1 MKSYILFIYG
11 LFIFIAFIITLNIS
25 QGSTT
30 GPGKISVTTQTEAY
44 GEQLG
49 TVRFPAS
56 CNNDSKMYLDRGL
69 ALLHNMTYEDSRTEF
84 AAAVILDPQC
94 AMGYWGQ
101 AMTFIHPLWSD
112 PPSETDFK
120 KGQEYVRNA
129 WEQGRKTEWE
139 RAYITAV
146 GAYYSAGQH
155 EKEKA
160 NLTALAKGWEEVY
173 RRFPKDVEAASL
185 YAVSY
190 LAMVDPADK
199 TFIKQ
204 KQAGAIT
211 EKVLTEIP
219 DHPGGHHYTIHAYD
233 YPELAAKAL
242 AVARSYGSLAPEVPH
257 ALHMPTHIFTR
268 LGYWQESINMNKR
281 SADAALKHP
290 VNNQV
295 SLHHPH
301 ALDYLVYAYLQMGED
316 QNAVEVWNNLKDLEG
331 PYQVH
336 VASAYTFAAV
346 PARIA
351 LEKQEWASASSLE
364 ARIPETYPWDRFP
377 AMEAISYYAIALGA
391 AKSGNT
397 QLAVQTISTLTE
409 LEKRAAKTSAYWAKQ
424 VEVQR
429 ISALAWLKYKQGEK
443 EKALDLMKK
452 AAGVE
457 AATEKHPVTPG
468 EILPSRELLADMLLD
483 IGYYKEAL
491 AEYEASLARSAN
503 RFNSLYGA
511 GRAAELNGDKDK
523 AVFYYKKL
531 VEVTSEDSKRERLLQ
546 AKAFLAG
553 L

>member
-1 MKSYILFIYG
+1 
-11 LFIFIAFIITLNIS
+11 
-25 QGSTT
+25 
-30 GPGKISVTTQTEAY
+30 
-44 GEQLG
+44 
-49 TVRFPAS
+49 
-56 CNNDSKMYLDRGL
+56 
-69 ALLHNMTYEDSRTEF
+69 
-84 AAAVILDPQC
+84 
-94 AMGYWGQ
+94 
-101 AMTFIHPLWSD
+101 
-112 PPSETDFK
+112 
-120 KGQEYVRNA
+120 
-129 WEQGRKTEWE
+129 
-139 RAYITAV
+139 
-146 GAYYSAGQH
+146 
-155 EKEKA
+155 
-160 NLTALAKGWEEVY
+160 
-173 RRFPKDVEAASL
+173 
-185 YAVSY
+185 
-190 LAMVDPADK
+190 
-199 TFIKQ
+199 
-204 KQAGAIT
+204 
-211 EKVLTEIP
+211 
-219 DHPGGHHYTIHAYD
+219 
-233 YPELAAKAL
+233 
-242 AVARSYGSLAPEVPH
+242 
-257 ALHMPTHIFTR
+257 
-268 LGYWQESINMNKR
+268 MNKR

-397 QLAVQTISTLTE
+397 QLAVQTISTLAE
-409 LEKRAAKTSAYWAKQ
+409 LEKRTAKTSKYWAKQ

-452 AAGVE
+452 AAGLE